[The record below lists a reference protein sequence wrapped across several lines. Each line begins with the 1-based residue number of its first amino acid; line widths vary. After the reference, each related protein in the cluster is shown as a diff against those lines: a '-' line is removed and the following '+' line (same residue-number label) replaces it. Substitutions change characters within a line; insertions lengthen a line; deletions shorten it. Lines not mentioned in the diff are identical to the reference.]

1 MAVIVLLLPAAAV
14 QDKNLVGAVM
24 QRVVNPGEKITLR
37 PMVDA
42 QNPTGILRSP
52 YVTLTIIFDTLMNMI
67 YQTTM
72 MITGMTG

>member
-24 QRVVNPGEKITLR
+24 QRVVNPGEKITLQ